1 MNQPWLRV
9 AAGVVLALL
18 ATAGGAF
25 AFGLE
30 TRPQTP
36 LIVRS
41 IWLGGLLG
49 LTIATVSVGSQ
60 VAFTMR
66 RPTSNA
72 SFGAMVGGFFAK
84 GLALLAGVFVLHGTG
99 WGHPA
104 AFGVALLVS
113 AGVVTAFGL
122 SALASTRR

>member
-1 MNQPWLRV
+1 M
-9 AAGVVLALL
+9 VLALL
-18 ATAGGAF
+18 ATAGGAL

-30 TRPQTP
+30 VGPETP
-36 LIVRS
+36 RIVRS

-49 LTIATVSVGSQ
+49 LAIAAVSVGSQ

-113 AGVVTAFGL
+113 AGLVTAFGL
-122 SALASTRR
+122 SALATSRR